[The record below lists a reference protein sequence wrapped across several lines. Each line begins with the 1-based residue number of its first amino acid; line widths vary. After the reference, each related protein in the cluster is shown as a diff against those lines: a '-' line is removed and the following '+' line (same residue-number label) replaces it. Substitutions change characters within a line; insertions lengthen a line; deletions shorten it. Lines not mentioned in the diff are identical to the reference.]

1 MKELNLS
8 ELSIK
13 QKVGLTMCGHINNQW
28 DEKKTEDNILYALD
42 MIKNHS
48 LGAIWVCR
56 NFDGWEDA
64 IKRVKEVA
72 DYPILIMTDAEQG
85 FGENIIGKHNAIG
98 MTGRE
103 DLAYTFGKV
112 TAAAARKVGYNVVC
126 SPLLDLVDSDAYCNM
141 TIRSYGSDKIEV
153 TRLAAAEARG
163 MHDAG
168 VLTVGKHYPG
178 GRADAIMDTHM
189 GEGLSYETEEELI
202 DYFLYPYIELDKMGL
217 LDGMM
222 TGHVRFPNID
232 PENPASLSSKM
243 IGIIRDKGFD
253 GISITDDLC
262 MQGIVAKYGKTE
274 SRGLAV
280 QNGNDLALP
289 WLANEVSFNA
299 MWECYEK
306 GVLTEERVNEAAARV
321 LRAQHKLTLIENPQ
335 DATEDDMELFEKLN
349 TDCVWA
355 RADEGLDHTVSK
367 DGRHLFFVLTPNGT
381 QIDDMGNL
389 GLDTFTD
396 MWYRPDEIC
405 KQIKETFPNSGIYAL
420 DEFPTSRQNWRLLSI
435 NDQYDDLV
443 FITFVSGAAYQGDEN
458 LTGRVLSEIRAL
470 QLTNRISALV
480 HFGNPFVLE
489 KIDSHIPRV
498 IIGGQSAKAINSGI
512 KVLAGDYPA
521 KGKLTYDIKLK

>member
-1 MKELNLS
+1 
-8 ELSIK
+8 
-13 QKVGLTMCGHINNQW
+13 
-28 DEKKTEDNILYALD
+28 
-42 MIKNHS
+42 
-48 LGAIWVCR
+48 
-56 NFDGWEDA
+56 
-64 IKRVKEVA
+64 
-72 DYPILIMTDAEQG
+72 
-85 FGENIIGKHNAIG
+85 
-98 MTGRE
+98 
-103 DLAYTFGKV
+103 
-112 TAAAARKVGYNVVC
+112 
-126 SPLLDLVDSDAYCNM
+126 
-141 TIRSYGSDKIEV
+141 
-153 TRLAAAEARG
+153 
-163 MHDAG
+163 
-168 VLTVGKHYPG
+168 
-178 GRADAIMDTHM
+178 
-189 GEGLSYETEEELI
+189 
-202 DYFLYPYIELDKMGL
+202 
-217 LDGMM
+217 
-222 TGHVRFPNID
+222 
-232 PENPASLSSKM
+232 M

-335 DATEDDMELFEKLN
+335 DATDADMELFEKLN

-355 RADEGLDHTVSK
+355 RADECLDHTVSK
-367 DGRHLFFVLTPNGT
+367 DGRHLFVVLTPNGT

-443 FITFVSGAAYQGDEN
+443 FITFVSGASYQGDEN